1 MAAKTSAGLLVY
13 RLTGERLQVLLVHP
27 GGPFF
32 KKRDLGSWSIPKGEI
47 SSGEEPLAAACRE
60 LTEET
65 GFVSVG
71 PYEPLGSVTQR
82 GGKHVVAFACQGD
95 FDVGALVSNE
105 FELEWPPRSG
115 KKAMFPEVD
124 RGEYFE
130 LETARTKINPAQA
143 AFLNRL
149 EELVQKSAGR
159 G

>member
-1 MAAKTSAGLLVY
+1 VAKTSAGLLVY
-13 RLTGERLQVLLVHP
+13 RLTSGHPEVLLVHP

-32 KKRDLGSWSIPKGEI
+32 KKRDEGSWSIPKGEI
-47 SSGEEPLAAACRE
+47 GDGEDPLEAARRE

-65 GFVSVG
+65 GFVSEG

-82 GGKHVVAFACQGD
+82 GGKHVVAFACRGE

-115 KKAMFPEVD
+115 RKATFPEVD
-124 RGEYFE
+124 RAEYFD
-130 LETARTKINPAQA
+130 LITARRKMNPAQA
-143 AFLNRL
+143 ALLTRL
-149 EELVQKSAGR
+149 EEFLRASAR